1 MLERPPGGSGQTA
14 GLIGLRLELD
24 QSLQGIMTPPS
35 VEAPRGPPGP
45 PAQRPGTAVGSVA
58 VACPHWGKP
67 WGYVGAVH
75 GVVGKGQ
82 QLPVGPRRSAWEGWV
97 WCRDLLFSEDAR
109 SWSGDEK

>member
-24 QSLQGIMTPPS
+24 QSLRGIMTPPS

-58 VACPHWGKP
+58 VVLPTLGKALGLRGSGAWGRGEGAAAP
-67 WGYVGAVH
+67 CGPPQVGVGGLGLVQGPAV
-75 GVVGKGQ
+75 
-82 QLPVGPRRSAWEGWV
+82 L
-97 WCRDLLFSEDAR
+97 
-109 SWSGDEK
+109 